1 MKGIGFVFMSF
12 GAVIRVEGLP
22 GREEQGERAPKGR
35 TSASPLFPTTHFSL
49 LVDGFEA
56 LNVSGK

>member
-1 MKGIGFVFMSF
+1 MKGVGFVFMSF
-12 GAVIRVEGLP
+12 GALIRIEGLP
-22 GREEQGERAPKGR
+22 GLEEQGESPKGR
-35 TSASPLFPTTHFSL
+35 TSASPLFPTTYFSL